1 MGRVRSG
8 RDMAAKPKTPKPTP
22 QTVTP
27 EEPKLTRVD
36 TLIALVGRPEGA
48 SLADLAAATGWRRH
62 SVRGALAGAVRR
74 KLGRRVTSQLLNGER
89 RYSLGAI
96 EQ

>member
-1 MGRVRSG
+1 
-8 RDMAAKPKTPKPTP
+8 MAAKPRTP
-22 QTVTP
+22 QTTP
-27 EEPKLTRVD
+27 AQKAVSTEPKVTRID
-36 TLIALVGRPEGA
+36 TLIALVGRSEGA
-48 SLADLAAATGWRRH
+48 SLADLVAATGWRPH